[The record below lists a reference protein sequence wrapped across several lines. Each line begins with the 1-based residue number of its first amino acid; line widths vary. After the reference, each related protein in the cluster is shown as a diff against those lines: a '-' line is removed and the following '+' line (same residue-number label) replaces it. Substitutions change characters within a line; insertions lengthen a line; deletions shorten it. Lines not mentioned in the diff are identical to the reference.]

1 METRNYSPRSVRS
14 YVSMLANAARYYHR
28 SPDELSVEEIK
39 KYLHYCTQD
48 RGLSVSTINQTISA
62 FKILFQDVLGKSWEE
77 IKIKRPRKNKHLPDI
92 LSKEEIGKMIRL
104 TGNQKH
110 KVILA
115 VLYSS
120 GVRREELLN
129 LKIRDIDSNR
139 MLIRVR
145 NGKGNKS
152 RDTLLAQNTL
162 ALLRNYYRVCRP
174 VEYLFESFRPGVP
187 YSESSVEKV
196 VKRASQRAGI
206 TKHIY
211 PHSLRHTFA
220 THLLEQGT
228 NLKVIQKLL
237 GHTSLRSTMLYLHL
251 AKTDYNDVKSPFDH
265 TMKTV

>member
-1 METRNYSPRSVRS
+1 
-14 YVSMLANAARYYHR
+14 MLLNAAKYYHR

-39 KYLHYCTQD
+39 KYLHYCTQV

-92 LSKEEIGKMIRL
+92 LSKEEIGNIIRL
-104 TGNQKH
+104 TVNPKH
-110 KVILA
+110 KVIIA

-162 ALLRNYYRVCRP
+162 ELLRNYYRRYHP
-174 VEYLFESFRPGVP
+174 AEYLFESFRPGVP
-187 YSESSVEKV
+187 YSSTSVEKV
-196 VKRASQRAGI
+196 VQRASQRAGI

-211 PHSLRHTFA
+211 PHSLRHTGVYPDEDRGYA
-220 THLLEQGT
+220 LVGTGHESESYSEASRTHLT
-228 NLKVIQKLL
+228 A
-237 GHTSLRSTMLYLHL
+237 LH
-251 AKTDYNDVKSPFDH
+251 DGIPSSG
-265 TMKTV
+265 